1 MSRTTNRLSAALMAV
16 AGVIGT
22 AGAQA
27 PAQVGEPAIAA
38 EVKPQHGGPH
48 RDPPGVQ
55 KAFGCPKGWKRVPPG
70 VNPALRCLPD
80 HLVAPSNGRVATLA
94 PQPNCPAGWQ
104 PVAPEL
110 NPVLRCQ
117 PAKLV
122 GLHRGA
128 SGPSPPIGCPDGW
141 RPVAPN
147 VSPILRCLP
156 NEIAATPAPGAD
168 RVPASG
174 CPKGWKPVPSN
185 VNPLMRCLPDRAAAR
200 QGAQPQRTGPD
211 PGEPAQAM
219 PDIARP
225 DP

>member
-1 MSRTTNRLSAALMAV
+1 MSRTTNRLAAALMAV

-48 RDPPGVQ
+48 PDPPGAL

-80 HLVAPSNGRVATLA
+80 HLVAPSNDRVAALA
-94 PQPNCPAGWQ
+94 TQPTCPAGWRT
-104 PVAPEL
+104 VAPEL

-117 PAKLV
+117 PANLV
-122 GLHRGA
+122 ALGSGA
-128 SGPSPPIGCPDGW
+128 KGPNPPIGCPAGW
-141 RPVAPN
+141 RPVSPN
-147 VSPILRCLP
+147 VNPILRCLP
-156 NEIAATPAPGAD
+156 DDIAATPAPGTERA
-168 RVPASG
+168 PPPG
-174 CPKGWKPVPSN
+174 CPKGWKPVPPE
-185 VNPLMRCLPDRAAAR
+185 VNPLMRCLPGRIAAR
-200 QGAQPQRTGPD
+200 RTLQPQRTGPD
-211 PGEPAQAM
+211 PGEPV
-219 PDIARP
+219 ARP